1 VNKAQL
7 QKMVADSIK
16 YADEQDAASQQRARS
31 AGFDRRWDRLNYFMI
46 ALQAELAM
54 HSPEAAALISQF
66 QKRVIHGE
74 NALLPV
80 AGDDGSAK

>member
-1 VNKAQL
+1 MNKAQL
-7 QKMVADSIK
+7 EKIVAGSIQ

-46 ALQAELAM
+46 ALQAELAV

-66 QKRVIHGE
+66 QRRVIHGE
-74 NALLPV
+74 NQLLPA
-80 AGDDGSAK
+80 AGGDGSAK

>member
-1 VNKAQL
+1 VNKEQL
-7 QKMVADSIK
+7 QKIVSDSIQ
-16 YADEQDAASQQRARS
+16 YADEQDAALQQRARS

-66 QKRVIHGE
+66 QKSVIHGE
-74 NALLPV
+74 NTLLNLS
-80 AGDDGSAK
+80 DDGSAK